1 MVSSFALS
9 LPLDDMHSFHT
20 RYTQKQR
27 EKHKRFSKVSIATL
41 ENILTFT
48 HVYDTIIVSVYAET
62 LYREK
67 EQHDIKKVS

>member
-1 MVSSFALS
+1 MASSFALS

-27 EKHKRFSKVSIATL
+27 EKQERFSKVSIATL

-48 HVYDTIIVSVYAET
+48 HVYDTITVSEYAET